1 MNLPSLFG
9 AKNHGKTGAP
19 ENGNTP
25 NVSPAVTVLS
35 QGTTNVKDIIAPEAI
50 EVDWSDVKINDTYYR
65 TLFVAGYPR
74 FVNANWLSPLVN
86 FPHSLSISMF
96 IYPVDG
102 KGVIEDLRRKIAEVR
117 EAGLTMER
125 DLVALEASVREAQGK
140 LALLKEDQ
148 KKATEGEIEKM
159 KNELLEYDRQK
170 KTDLTKER
178 NEKIREILLEIE
190 KIVSGYA
197 EQNGYSVILNDRV
210 LIYADKGL
218 DLTENILKNL
228 NAKKP
233 EK

>member
-1 MNLPSLFG
+1 MKVLRLLIILTAAVFLFG
-9 AKNHGKTGAP
+9 RTPAFAEDKTRIGYVDLSRLFDEYYKTKEYDKVLEGEHKAYEQEGK
-19 ENGNTP
+19 
-25 NVSPAVTVLS
+25 
-35 QGTTNVKDIIAPEAI
+35 
-50 EVDWSDVKINDTYYR
+50 VKI
-65 TLFVAGYPR
+65 
-74 FVNANWLSPLVN
+74 
-86 FPHSLSISMF
+86 
-96 IYPVDG
+96 
-102 KGVIEDLRRKIAEVR
+102 EKI
-117 EAGLTMER
+117 
-125 DLVALEASVREAQGK
+125 REAQGK

-148 KKATEGEIEKM
+148 KKATEDEIEKM

-210 LIYADKGL
+210 LIFADKGL

>member
-1 MNLPSLFG
+1 M
-9 AKNHGKTGAP
+9 K
-19 ENGNTP
+19 
-25 NVSPAVTVLS
+25 VL
-35 QGTTNVKDIIAPEAI
+35 KMIII
-50 EVDWSDVKINDTYYR
+50 
-65 TLFVAGYPR
+65 
-74 FVNANWLSPLVN
+74 
-86 FPHSLSISMF
+86 
-96 IYPVDG
+96 
-102 KGVIEDLRRKIAEVR
+102 
-117 EAGLTMER
+117 
-125 DLVALEASVREAQGK
+125 LVAVIFSFGITPTFAGDQAKIGYVDLSRLFDEYYKTKEYDKVLEAEHKVYEQDSKAKIDKLREEQGK

-148 KKATEGEIEKM
+148 KKATEDGIEKM

-197 EQNGYSVILNDRV
+197 EQNGYTVILNDRV

-218 DLTENILKNL
+218 DLTEDILKNL

>member
-1 MNLPSLFG
+1 MKVFRMMAIL
-9 AKNHGKTGAP
+9 T
-19 ENGNTP
+19 
-25 NVSPAVTVLS
+25 AVVFLS
-35 QGTTNVKDIIAPEAI
+35 GIAPTFAE
-50 EVDWSDVKINDTYYR
+50 DKVKIGYVDLSRLFDEYYK
-65 TLFVAGYPR
+65 TKEYDKV
-74 FVNANWLSPLVN
+74 
-86 FPHSLSISMF
+86 
-96 IYPVDG
+96 
-102 KGVIEDLRRKIAEVR
+102 
-117 EAGLTMER
+117 
-125 DLVALEASVREAQGK
+125 LEAEHKAYEEESKVKIEKVREAQGK

-148 KKATEGEIEKM
+148 KKATEDEIEKM
-159 KNELLEYDRQK
+159 KNELLAYDRQK

-218 DLTENILKNL
+218 DLTENVLKNL

>member
-1 MNLPSLFG
+1 MNVLKLLIILTTAVFLFG
-9 AKNHGKTGAP
+9 ITPTSAEDKTKIGYVDLSRLFDEYYKTKEYDKVLEGEHQRYEQEGK
-19 ENGNTP
+19 
-25 NVSPAVTVLS
+25 
-35 QGTTNVKDIIAPEAI
+35 
-50 EVDWSDVKINDTYYR
+50 VKI
-65 TLFVAGYPR
+65 
-74 FVNANWLSPLVN
+74 
-86 FPHSLSISMF
+86 
-96 IYPVDG
+96 
-102 KGVIEDLRRKIAEVR
+102 EKI
-117 EAGLTMER
+117 
-125 DLVALEASVREAQGK
+125 REAQGK

-148 KKATEGEIEKM
+148 KKTTEDEIEKM

-210 LIYADKGL
+210 LIFADKGL